1 MIDPTLH
8 RYLNDSDKDRLAKL
22 ESLFNSDG
30 YSILIEWAQS
40 NYDAAKRTVLAAQ
53 TWPEN
58 RVATGAMLAYAEL
71 LRVQDRTVQEFEALA
86 EANQEALAQQAED
99 AELEYE

>member
-30 YSILIEWAQS
+30 YSLLVEWAQS
-40 NYDAAKRTVLAAQ
+40 NYEAAKRNVLAAQ
-53 TWPEN
+53 SWPEN
-58 RVATGAMLAYAEL
+58 RVATGAMLAYGEL
-71 LRVQDRTVQEFEALA
+71 LRVQDRTIQEFEAMA
-86 EANQEALAQQAED
+86 EATKEVLAQQAED
-99 AELEYE
+99 AELDYE